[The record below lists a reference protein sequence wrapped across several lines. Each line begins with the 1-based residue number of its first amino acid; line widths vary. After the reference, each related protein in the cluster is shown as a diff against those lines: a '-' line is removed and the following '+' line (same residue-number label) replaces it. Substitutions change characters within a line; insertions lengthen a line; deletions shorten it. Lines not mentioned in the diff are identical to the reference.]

1 MAPPPEQEY
10 FTPWYSD
17 LLDIDVSLDSSD
29 TPASFR
35 TGTGGQS
42 TASGTGGGGL
52 DFENVGHAI
61 EGLVRKVASRASAM
75 LSEPSSSSA
84 AGRGSAVP
92 VIGAVG
98 GDLGDLIEL
107 RDDAFEIGDDDEESE
122 GGRGR
127 QGTNAA
133 FAPSS
138 TRQYGTRRP
147 DAGLSG
153 RERVSG
159 RRDGAKID

>member
-1 MAPPPEQEY
+1 M
-10 FTPWYSD
+10 
-17 LLDIDVSLDSSD
+17 
-29 TPASFR
+29 
-35 TGTGGQS
+35 GTGSQNI
-42 TASGTGGGGL
+42 ASGTGGGGL
-52 DFENVGHAI
+52 DFENVSHAI
-61 EGLVRKVASRASAM
+61 EGWVRKVASRASTM

-107 RDDAFEIGDDDEESE
+107 RGDAFEIGDDDEESE

-133 FAPSS
+133 LAPSG
-138 TRQYGTRRP
+138 TRQYETGRL
-147 DAGLSG
+147 DAGLSV
-153 RERVSG
+153 RERRSG
-159 RRDGAKID
+159 RSEGAKID

>member
-10 FTPWYSD
+10 FTPWNPG
-17 LLDIDVSLDSSD
+17 LLGIDASLDGSD
-29 TPASFR
+29 TPTSFR
-35 TGTGGQS
+35 MGTGSQNI
-42 TASGTGGGGL
+42 ASGTGGGGL

-61 EGLVRKVASRASAM
+61 EGWVRKVASRASTM

-107 RDDAFEIGDDDEESE
+107 RGDAFEIGDNDEESE

-127 QGTNAA
+127 QGTNTAL
-133 FAPSS
+133 APSG
-138 TRQYGTRRP
+138 TRQYGTGRL
-147 DAGLSG
+147 DAGLSV
-153 RERVSG
+153 RERGSG
-159 RRDGAKID
+159 RSEGAKID